1 MLGDLFN
8 RSARFLCAVL
18 AGTSLSAGEPL
29 RFNQDIRPI
38 LSDHCFACH
47 GFDAKKR
54 KADLRLDVAES
65 AFADHDG
72 VRAIVPGKVEESAL
86 WERIQSSDDDDI
98 MPPPDFHKPLSPTEK
113 ATLKQWIGEGAPYE
127 AHWAFV
133 KPRKADVPQRPGVI
147 HSIDAFLQA
156 RLEREGLAPAP
167 PADRETLIRRAT
179 LDLTGLPPT
188 LAEIDAFLADT
199 RPDAWSR
206 LIDELMTRPTYGEH
220 MARYWLDLARYA
232 DTHGMHL
239 DNKRSMWPYR
249 DWVVRA
255 YNKNLPFDEFTR
267 WQLAGDL
274 LPEPTL
280 DQRVASGFNR
290 CNVTT
295 GEGGSINEEWIYRYA
310 VDRTSTAAEVW
321 MGLTAGC
328 AVCHDHKFDPLS
340 TREFYS
346 LYAFFNSAA
355 DPAMDGNRE
364 DTPPILHIPR
374 EEDESRIKELDA
386 QVVAIDK
393 RIAETVGNIVY
404 EDPAEQNPLPPPQTT
419 ETIWFDDGFPSDGS
433 LSTTGPAIQLTNAE
447 QGPVY
452 RGALALTRI
461 AENITGQDVYQE
473 GPARIIPQD
482 AVFFV
487 YAYLDPD
494 NPPESIMLQWH
505 VKGWSHRAAWGAH
518 DKIGW
523 GKPKTHERVDMGPL
537 PKTGEWVRLEV
548 PAKDVGLTAGTKVTG
563 FALTQFSGKM
573 HWDHFGFTSTV
584 EKAADPQWSW
594 TLWKQQNA
602 GKNVKSLPEDLRK
615 WVKSHRVETWTD
627 EQHQKLYSHWLEHTY
642 AGSRAIL
649 ASLVSEKAPIA
660 EEKNKIEKNTPYTF
674 VMADLPK
681 PRESFVMIRG
691 QYDKPGEKVHRI
703 TPAFLPP
710 MAERP
715 ADRDYNRLDLANWLV
730 NKEHPLTARVAVNRL
745 WQQFFGTGLVKT
757 SADFGSQGAPPSH
770 PELLD
775 WLACQFMEDG
785 WDVQAFVKHLLTS
798 HAYRQNASANPELLN
813 RDPENRLLARGP
825 RIRLDAE
832 ILRDQALYMS
842 GLLVPT
848 IGGPGVRPY
857 QPPNIWEPVAFG
869 GSNTRYYKQDS
880 GEGLY
885 RRSLYTFFKR
895 TAPPPFMSTFDA
907 PNREQSC
914 AGRGRSN
921 TPLQALQLMND
932 IQHVEAAR
940 NFAQRILN
948 ESGETDD
955 QRLSWAWRTV
965 SGRMPAEDEVEVV
978 RGLLHEQKTR
988 YAADAESAKALIA
1001 YGESKPDPA
1010 LDPVELAS
1018 WTLVANLLFNLDE
1031 VVSKN

>member
-18 AGTSLSAGEPL
+18 AGSSLSAGEPL

-364 DTPPILHIPR
+364 DTPPILHLPR

-447 QGPVY
+447 QGPV
-452 RGALALTRI
+452 
-461 AENITGQDVYQE
+461 
-473 GPARIIPQD
+473 
-482 AVFFV
+482 
-487 YAYLDPD
+487 
-494 NPPESIMLQWH
+494 
-505 VKGWSHRAAWGAH
+505 
-518 DKIGW
+518 
-523 GKPKTHERVDMGPL
+523 
-537 PKTGEWVRLEV
+537 
-548 PAKDVGLTAGTKVTG
+548 
-563 FALTQFSGKM
+563 
-573 HWDHFGFTSTV
+573 
-584 EKAADPQWSW
+584 
-594 TLWKQQNA
+594 
-602 GKNVKSLPEDLRK
+602 
-615 WVKSHRVETWTD
+615 
-627 EQHQKLYSHWLEHTY
+627 
-642 AGSRAIL
+642 
-649 ASLVSEKAPIA
+649 
-660 EEKNKIEKNTPYTF
+660 
-674 VMADLPK
+674 
-681 PRESFVMIRG
+681 
-691 QYDKPGEKVHRI
+691 
-703 TPAFLPP
+703 
-710 MAERP
+710 
-715 ADRDYNRLDLANWLV
+715 
-730 NKEHPLTARVAVNRL
+730 
-745 WQQFFGTGLVKT
+745 
-757 SADFGSQGAPPSH
+757 
-770 PELLD
+770 
-775 WLACQFMEDG
+775 
-785 WDVQAFVKHLLTS
+785 
-798 HAYRQNASANPELLN
+798 
-813 RDPENRLLARGP
+813 
-825 RIRLDAE
+825 
-832 ILRDQALYMS
+832 
-842 GLLVPT
+842 
-848 IGGPGVRPY
+848 
-857 QPPNIWEPVAFG
+857 
-869 GSNTRYYKQDS
+869 
-880 GEGLY
+880 
-885 RRSLYTFFKR
+885 
-895 TAPPPFMSTFDA
+895 
-907 PNREQSC
+907 
-914 AGRGRSN
+914 
-921 TPLQALQLMND
+921 
-932 IQHVEAAR
+932 
-940 NFAQRILN
+940 
-948 ESGETDD
+948 
-955 QRLSWAWRTV
+955 
-965 SGRMPAEDEVEVV
+965 
-978 RGLLHEQKTR
+978 
-988 YAADAESAKALIA
+988 
-1001 YGESKPDPA
+1001 
-1010 LDPVELAS
+1010 
-1018 WTLVANLLFNLDE
+1018 
-1031 VVSKN
+1031 